1 MLRKIIDWLEDRTGV
16 ESAVHHFLYE
26 NIPASAG
33 WHQVLGSVAMFA
45 RYVRTIRIADG
56 VAVMFTT
63 LAFFLMVVVLMLA
76 VIGDALWGYFQGR

>member
-1 MLRKIIDWLEDRTGV
+1 MGRLSCRPL
-16 ESAVHHFLYE
+16 SA
-26 NIPASAG
+26 
-33 WHQVLGSVAMFA
+33 SVGRINSGAAMFA

>member
-1 MLRKIIDWLEDRTGV
+1 MWTVLVAGLFRPQ
-16 ESAVHHFLYE
+16 SAPSTLV
-26 NIPASAG
+26 
-33 WHQVLGSVAMFA
+33 VAMFA
-45 RYVRTIRIADG
+45 RYLRTIRTADG